1 MSKNRGLSKENEE
14 EINSYFANRGAFSL
28 DKLSIEIKCKTKGQK
43 DLVNSV
49 KDKEITI
56 CSGPAG
62 TGKTFLACAQ
72 ALKLIKEYPKKYKHI
87 VLVKSVTTLKDEE
100 IGYLKGG
107 IEDKMEPFMYSFIHN
122 FEKITKDRRSIVEM
136 RNMEIIKVMPI
147 AYMRGINL
155 DSSIVI
161 IDEAQN
167 ISIDNIRTILTRLGT
182 DSKMVFLGDTLQIDR
197 RNKKDSALEFIIDN
211 FGELEEMGLIKL
223 TTDDVVRNPL
233 IKKIEAKFDEIMKS
247 KS

>member
-1 MSKNRGLSKENEE
+1 MSRNKGLSKEDEE
-14 EINSYFANRGAFSL
+14 NVNDFFANRGAFTL
-28 DKLSIEIKCKTKGQK
+28 DKMSINIKCKTPGQK
-43 DLVNSV
+43 ELVNSV
-49 KDKEITI
+49 KGKEVTI

-62 TGKTFLACAQ
+62 TGKTYLACAQ
-72 ALKLIKEYPKKYKHI
+72 ALKLIKAYPNKYKHI

-107 IEDKMEPFMYSFIHN
+107 LEDKMEPFMYSFMHN
-122 FEKITKDRRSIVEM
+122 FQKILKSKKVVTELRALD
-136 RNMEIIKVMPI
+136 IINVMPI

-155 DSSIVI
+155 DNSIVI

-167 ISIDNIRTILTRLGT
+167 ISIDNIRTILTRLGSN
-182 DSKMVFLGDTLQIDR
+182 SKMVFLGDTLQVDK

-211 FGELEEMGLIKL
+211 FGGLDEMGLIRL

-233 IKKIEAKFDEIMKS
+233 IKKIEAKFDEVLNNK
-247 KS
+247 